1 MEDIAG
7 QHAEYADDATV
18 WSSDPSLSEACKGT
32 NEDLIREETWCKK
45 WNMSIAAE
53 KTEVLVVPYDG
64 KEPDEQMQVKYGEK
78 VLNITDKTKILGS
91 YCGQQIEL

>member
-1 MEDIAG
+1 ME
-7 QHAEYADDATV
+7 
-18 WSSDPSLSEACKGT
+18 L
-32 NEDLIREETWCKK
+32 L
-45 WNMSIAAE
+45 NMSVAAE

-64 KEPDEQMQVKYGEK
+64 KEQDEHVEVKYGGK